1 MKVYTFPKSR
11 SLRVL
16 WTLEE
21 LKLDYETCPV
31 DLFSPQ
37 PAVSSPHPL
46 RKVPVLEDK
55 GQLIFETAAI
65 CQYLCEKQ
73 DAGTFYPRQPLA
85 KAKVN
90 EWLSFCLTDLESPVW
105 ALLKHKFLLPETL
118 RSPAV
123 VETAFADS
131 GKALAAVRLEPQ
143 QTWIAGEH
151 FTLADIFLSHTLM
164 WAQLGGLSLSETLKN
179 YVARCQQRSAYAT
192 ASERNNLSA

>member
-31 DLFSPQ
+31 DLFSPE

-55 GQLIFETAAI
+55 GHLIFETAAI

-73 DAGTFYPRQPLA
+73 EAGVFYPREPLA
-85 KAKVN
+85 RAKVN
-90 EWLSFCLTDLESPVW
+90 EWLSFSLTDLESPVW
-105 ALLKHKFLLPETL
+105 TLLKHKFLLPEAL

-123 VETAFADS
+123 VETAFADAA
-131 GKALAAVRLEPQ
+131 KALNAVRLGSP
-143 QTWIAGEH
+143 WIAGEH
-151 FTLADIFLSHTLM
+151 FTLADIFLAHTLM
-164 WAQLGGLSLSETLKN
+164 WAQLCGLVLNEALSG
-179 YVARCQQRSAYAT
+179 YVASCQQRSPYA
-192 ASERNNLSA
+192 AALERNNKSA